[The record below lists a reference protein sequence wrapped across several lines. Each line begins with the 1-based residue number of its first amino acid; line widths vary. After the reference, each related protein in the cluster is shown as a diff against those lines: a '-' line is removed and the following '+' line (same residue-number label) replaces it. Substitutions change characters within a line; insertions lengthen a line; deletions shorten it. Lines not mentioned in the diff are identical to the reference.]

1 MFSEFYVTSSK
12 QTKIAAGIAF
22 VFLCLILLPLFI
34 IAHFNYPCTDDFA
47 FARMLYREINNGSSF
62 KEVILGAWEGF
73 ISFPQL
79 LFPVLFA
86 FCYLSLLESLYGLI

>member
-1 MFSEFYVTSSK
+1 MFSEFFVTSSK

-73 ISFPQL
+73 IQFYTGWQGRYFDDIVGCFGFGIALP
-79 LFPVLFA
+79 
-86 FCYLSLLESLYGLI
+86 